1 MMLSHKIT
9 HYTDDDDAAETGVF
23 YDTLISCI
31 DEITHIANANGN
43 GIELESDERLKNITI
58 AQCCQ
63 KSIIHQCLENYEPFI
78 NIFYRSFIGHVWHLH
93 GKIFFFKFTIHIFKA
108 S

>member
-31 DEITHIANANGN
+31 DEITHIANSNGN

-78 NIFYRSFIGHVWHLH
+78 
-93 GKIFFFKFTIHIFKA
+93 
-108 S
+108 

>member
-31 DEITHIANANGN
+31 DEITHIANSNGN
-43 GIELESDERLKNITI
+43 GYFSEKYRGALWAGIYRRY
-58 AQCCQ
+58 AA
-63 KSIIHQCLENYEPFI
+63 IHHPHKKHD
-78 NIFYRSFIGHVWHLH
+78 G
-93 GKIFFFKFTIHIFKA
+93 
-108 S
+108 